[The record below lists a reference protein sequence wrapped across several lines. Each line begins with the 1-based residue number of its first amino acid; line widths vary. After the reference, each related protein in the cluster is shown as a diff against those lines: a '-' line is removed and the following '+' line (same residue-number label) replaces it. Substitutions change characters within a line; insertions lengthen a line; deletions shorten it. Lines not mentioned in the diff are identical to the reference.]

1 MICKANQLADFYM
14 RTTLAFNGLN
24 FVWFGWL
31 RKFPSLFEISK
42 AVMSKES
49 LHVLVVINI
58 FWNVFGKAGTG
69 ITLILINYH
78 SMIQVVTNVVE
89 GTVQK
94 KQSFH

>member
-1 MICKANQLADFYM
+1 
-14 RTTLAFNGLN
+14 
-24 FVWFGWL
+24 
-31 RKFPSLFEISK
+31 
-42 AVMSKES
+42 MSKES

-94 KQSFH
+94 KTTKSPLRIFSINVTKSTVSGRFGRIY

>member
-1 MICKANQLADFYM
+1 
-14 RTTLAFNGLN
+14 
-24 FVWFGWL
+24 
-31 RKFPSLFEISK
+31 
-42 AVMSKES
+42 MSKES

-78 SMIQVVTNVVE
+78 SMIQVVTNIVE

-94 KQSFH
+94 KQQSLH